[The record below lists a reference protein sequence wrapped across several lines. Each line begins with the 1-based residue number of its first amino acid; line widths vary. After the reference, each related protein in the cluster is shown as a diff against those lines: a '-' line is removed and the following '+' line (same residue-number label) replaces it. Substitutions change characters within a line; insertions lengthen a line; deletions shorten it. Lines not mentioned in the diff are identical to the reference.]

1 MGLKRVGNSVRSKS
15 YARNT
20 RKLWITTNTGRGR
33 TNWKFHDMLNELLGN
48 RPATRPPLVL
58 DTANDTM
65 VVQGNDELSDG
76 CDDAVESENVEDN
89 STSTV
94 AAV

>member
-1 MGLKRVGNSVRSKS
+1 
-15 YARNT
+15 
-20 RKLWITTNTGRGR
+20 
-33 TNWKFHDMLNELLGN
+33 MLNELLGN